1 LYEVRNDITVSGY
14 VIVMVTCPT
23 LPLTNL

>member
-1 LYEVRNDITVSGY
+1 MKLETVSGY

-23 LPLTNL
+23 LSLTNL